1 MATLNLAKLNECVYE
16 HVGANG
22 TTLDAVAGKLGIT
35 RVSLWSKLH
44 GKTRFYADELFVL
57 ADLIGHNV
65 NDFRG

>member
-1 MATLNLAKLNECVYE
+1 MAKVNLAKLNECVSVYI
-16 HVGANG
+16 GANG
-22 TTLDAVAGKLGIT
+22 TTLEAVAGQLDIT

-65 NDFRG
+65 NDFRN